1 MRILSVCVAAALAV
15 SASGIALA
23 QGDANGGFKSGAMV
37 VTADGKRICRI
48 ERVVQDNDGKP
59 VAVKL
64 IYNSEFITIPTSTM
78 SANDRGYATT
88 LTRDDLRKMQ

>member
-1 MRILSVCVAAALAV
+1 MRMLSFCVAAAIAV
-15 SASGIALA
+15 SASGVAVA
-23 QGDANGGFKSGAMV
+23 QGDELGIKSGAMV
-37 VTADGKRICRI
+37 VTADGKRVGRI
-48 ERVVQDNDGKP
+48 ERVVAGSDGKP

-78 SANDRGYATT
+78 SPNDRGYATT

>member
-15 SASGIALA
+15 SASGAALA
-23 QGDANGGFKSGAMV
+23 QGDANGFKSGAMV
-37 VTADGKRICRI
+37 VTADGKRIGRI
-48 ERVVQDNDGKP
+48 ERVVQDSDGKP

-78 SANDRGYATT
+78 SPSDRGYSTT